1 MIVLGIFSL
10 FRIGH
15 QQTQILK
22 RIFQKVQWEGM
33 DAGDVN
39 DFQQC
44 SCDSTCELDEQGRA
58 TRIMKLCG
66 RLFQ

>member
-33 DAGDVN
+33 DAGDFN

-44 SCDSTCELDEQGRA
+44 SCELDEQGRRGA
-58 TRIMKLCG
+58 TRIIKLCG